1 MPKISQLEELSGG
14 LLSTGDLLHVVDVS
28 DTITMGAISGTNKK
42 ITVSSLAGGLISTG
56 LLQEYIPAGA
66 ANQYYSGD
74 RTWKDFNLATLGLE
88 NVENESKATMFTSPT
103 FTGTP
108 RSGNTTTNSL
118 NSGAL
123 WLNGGSGALL
133 FDNTGHKRIGW
144 NDGGN
149 FNIRAGNYSIDG
161 TNDVYAVEGN
171 NTNVGAAKITLTC
184 DGNLADGAID
194 FRVAPSGA
202 AAATITYSNH
212 VSITKDRFTVNG
224 TGVNVGIGTTSPGA
238 KLNVVDSSA
247 NDAVRITQT
256 GSGNALVVEDASND
270 STPFII
276 NSAGQITIGAGDG
289 SVYRTIGI
297 VTESASN
304 VANNGNIN
312 STRYSNEA
320 EGVNLTLRKGRGSIN
335 APQSVIAGDQL
346 GNLWFSGYNGT
357 SLVNSAR
364 ISVEADAAFT
374 SQGAPSRITFSC
386 ASAAS
391 STLTEHMRI
400 TSAGSVGIGTTAPG
414 AKLNVVEANSAST
427 DDTVRITNT
436 GTGNSFVVEDSA
448 NPDSNPFVI
457 ANNGNVT
464 IGLAIATTDTLK
476 VRRTGSE
483 NVVLSTDAETGVN
496 YIVQN
501 KFSSDGGGSNFQFRK
516 YRGSIGSVSAVQNN
530 DVIGSFDAL
539 GYDGVKIVNA
549 AQISA
554 QVDGTPSNND
564 MPGRL
569 VFSTT
574 ADGASTPTERM
585 RITNNGTVFIGN
597 GATSGTPNSAILS
610 ATGGGGTTP
619 DIAGASLTIRGG
631 IGTGTGTGGSIIFNS
646 SPASSTTGT
655 AANVS
660 VQRARLLPTGQLI
673 VGSSTT
679 AATTRFGS
687 VDYTPNFQILSNTS
701 GGTTELNSSSMLIGR
716 FGGAADGTRQF
727 FFKSRGNAAAP
738 TIVSTNDNIG
748 LLSFGA
754 YDGAKAVESARISVL
769 VSGTPAT
776 DKVAGVITLSTTPDT
791 TNAVPNERMRIDS
804 AGNVGIGTTSPTYQ
818 LQLGTDSAAKP
829 STTAWTVSS
838 DERLKE
844 NIEAADLDICY
855 DAVKSIPLKR
865 YKWKDEVYSPEQIAD
880 RSKIGWIA
888 QDVQAVFPKAVG
900 QHRFVYNQVKDE
912 DGNIISED
920 VIEDC
925 LSLNA
930 DQLYATMYGAI
941 QKLMN
946 TVETLQARIDQLES
960 SS

>member
-1 MPKISQLEELSGG
+1 MKISQLTPLVDP
-14 LLSTGDLLHVVDVS
+14 LQPAVDLLPIVDSS
-28 DTITMGAISGTNKK
+28 DQAMGSTGTNKK
-42 ITVSSLAGGLISTG
+42 ITITQL
-56 LLQEYIPAGA
+56 
-66 ANQYYSGD
+66 
-74 RTWKDFNLATLGLE
+74 
-88 NVENESKATMFTSPT
+88 FTDPT
-103 FTGTP
+103 VTGTLT
-108 RSGNTTTNSL
+108 SFNNEANSL
-118 NSGAL
+118 TEGAL
-123 WLNGGSGALL
+123 WLRGGNGAIVL
-133 FDNTGHKRIGW
+133 DNGGHKRIAW
-144 NDGGN
+144 NDGIN
-149 FNIRAGNYSIDG
+149 AAPANLSIRSGNYFNG
-161 TNDVYAVEGN
+161 TDDVYAVESGSG
-171 NTNVGAAKITLTC
+171 TTGGAAKIVMMS
-184 DGNLADGAID
+184 DGSATDGSIE
-194 FRVAPSGA
+194 FSVAPNGIAGNAIS
-202 AAATITYSNH
+202 YSNS
-212 VSITKDRFTVNG
+212 VKVWKDKFTIG
-224 TGVNVGIGTTSPGA
+224 SSVGIGTTTPGA
-238 KLNVVDSSA
+238 KLNVVDNSA

-256 GSGNALVVEDASND
+256 GTGNALVVEDSTNPDA
-270 STPFII
+270 TPFIVDNNGRVFSGH
-276 NSAGQITIGAGDG
+276 NSSQQTFGVTSRFQSCGQSNDAGYSTLRFSEDANSGLIGFSKSRSSTIGSHIIVQSGDEVG
-289 SVYRTIGI
+289 TI
-297 VTESASN
+297 
-304 VANNGNIN
+304 
-312 STRYSNEA
+312 R
-320 EGVNLTLRKGRGSIN
+320 
-335 APQSVIAGDQL
+335 
-346 GNLWFSGYNGT
+346 FSG
-357 SLVNSAR
+357 
-364 ISVEADAAFT
+364 
-374 SQGAPSRITFSC
+374 
-386 ASAAS
+386 
-391 STLTEHMRI
+391 
-400 TSAGSVGIGTTAPG
+400 
-414 AKLNVVEANSAST
+414 
-427 DDTVRITNT
+427 
-436 GTGNSFVVEDSA
+436 
-448 NPDSNPFVI
+448 
-457 ANNGNVT
+457 
-464 IGLAIATTDTLK
+464 
-476 VRRTGSE
+476 
-483 NVVLSTDAETGVN
+483 
-496 YIVQN
+496 
-501 KFSSDGGGSNFQFRK
+501 SDGGSFIQSASIT
-516 YRGSIGSVSAVQNN
+516 GSI
-530 DVIGSFDAL
+530 
-539 GYDGVKIVNA
+539 
-549 AQISA
+549 
-554 QVDGTPSNND
+554 DGTPGTND

-569 VFSTT
+569 TFSTT

-585 RITNNGTVFIGN
+585 RINSAGNVGIGTNSPIRKLDVNGSASLGAFLFTGTGVSTGDAGIELGSLRSDSGNAILDLHAVAGVDYNGRIIRYGGINGNMDVNNTGTGNLVISQEGAGPIILRTTAIERARIASDGTVFIGN
-597 GATSGTPNSAILS
+597 GSTSGTPNSAILS

-865 YKWKDEVYSPEQIAD
+865 YKWKDEVYSTEQVTD

-946 TVETLQARIDQLES
+946 TVETMQARIDQLES